1 MMQKLKMLI
10 HFFQVEI
17 WKAPL
22 DDDTPA
28 SRPKRIF
35 YALLKKL
42 ILAVRFFTAKRVMSQ
57 ASALTYSTL
66 LAIVPIL
73 AVVFAIARGFGY
85 NRYIEV
91 WFREAFSSQP
101 QAAEVII
108 GFVNSYLVHTKSG
121 VFLGVGLVFM
131 LYTVLMLVS
140 NVEQTFNEIWQVKN
154 ERSLIRT
161 FTDYI
166 TMIFLFPIII
176 VLPSGL
182 SIYVATLAD
191 NMDNVMVVGS
201 ALDFLIQLGPYV
213 LWSLLF
219 IALYVFM
226 PNTHVR
232 LRSCII
238 PGILAGVSMQ
248 VLQMLYIHS
257 QIWMSSY
264 NAIYGSFAAL
274 PLFMLWMQISW
285 TITLFGAELCY
296 TNQNLDYYDYNTRTD
311 DISHRYRMLLST
323 ILMSRV
329 CRRFMAEKKPYTA
342 SELRE
347 ETKIPIR
354 ITNDLL
360 YNMVG
365 AGLLAELTSDEKGDT
380 SRFIP
385 AVSVEQLSYGML
397 IDRMEAQGKWRID
410 LPMKPLNTDQWR
422 RILRVRKD
430 FLMQGRDIL
439 LKDL

>member
-1 MMQKLKMLI
+1 
-10 HFFQVEI
+10 
-17 WKAPL
+17 
-22 DDDTPA
+22 
-28 SRPKRIF
+28 
-35 YALLKKL
+35 
-42 ILAVRFFTAKRVMSQ
+42 
-57 ASALTYSTL
+57 
-66 LAIVPIL
+66 
-73 AVVFAIARGFGY
+73 
-85 NRYIEV
+85 
-91 WFREAFSSQP
+91 
-101 QAAEVII
+101 
-108 GFVNSYLVHTKSG
+108 
-121 VFLGVGLVFM
+121 
-131 LYTVLMLVS
+131 
-140 NVEQTFNEIWQVKN
+140 
-154 ERSLIRT
+154 
-161 FTDYI
+161 
-166 TMIFLFPIII
+166 
-176 VLPSGL
+176 
-182 SIYVATLAD
+182 
-191 NMDNVMVVGS
+191 
-201 ALDFLIQLGPYV
+201 
-213 LWSLLF
+213 
-219 IALYVFM
+219 
-226 PNTHVR
+226 VR
-232 LRSCII
+232 LHSCII

-274 PLFMLWMQISW
+274 PLFMLWVQISW